1 VVRGASREAE
11 GQVNEREFLMTTI
24 KHGSVLPL
32 EPASFQSETVSNAPG
47 SPDSSYMSWSFGYM
61 FPELQNDPQKL
72 LEPGDETVKS
82 LRRLGEDGMEDPVD
96 LNAPDDLAAPGVP
109 VPTIY
114 TFFGQFVDHD
124 ITFERATMKIDL
136 KCPTPIDPKDLG
148 TEIINS
154 RSPNLDLDNVYGPDF
169 EGKLAPRDPENPD
182 KMLISPVDESPPTRG
197 LPPGKDIYNDLPRT
211 AEGTALIGDPRD
223 DENVVLAQLH
233 VAFLRAHNALVDYG
247 LRFGEA
253 RKLLRQHYQWIVLDD
268 FLERIADPNV
278 VKKVRYY
285 GPRYFNPSAKS
296 FFMPLEFTGAAFR
309 FGHSKVRER
318 YPRFNRFQQ
327 SGNLGTIFSNA
338 GDRLSS
344 DWVID
349 WTAFLNSD
357 NREHFTRPIDP
368 SLSHPL
374 LHLNEEQL
382 GPGDPE
388 GNLAVRNL
396 LRGYIFGLPTGQAV
410 AEAMASQ
417 GVLPL
422 TKEQM
427 LSVGEKI
434 ANQNDILTQT
444 RLLERT
450 PLWFYILAEAAYYS
464 RGYHLGPVGST
475 IVAEVL
481 IEVLRHSSD
490 SILFDPHW
498 RPTLGNTPGKFD
510 LEDLLKLAS
519 VF

>member
-1 VVRGASREAE
+1 
-11 GQVNEREFLMTTI
+11 MTTI
-24 KHGSVLPL
+24 RHGSVLPL
-32 EPASFQSETVSNAPG
+32 EQTDSQPIDSNPPASS
-47 SPDSSYMSWSFGYM
+47 DSAYVSWSFGYM
-61 FPELQNDPQKL
+61 FPELQNDAEKL
-72 LEPGDETVKS
+72 LETSDDTVKS
-82 LRRLGEDGMEDPVD
+82 LRRLGEDGMEDPVGVND
-96 LNAPDDLAAPGVP
+96 YDDLKAPGVP

-124 ITFERATMKIDL
+124 ITFERGSMKIDL
-136 KCPTPIDPKDLG
+136 MSPTPIDPRKLG
-148 TEIINS
+148 TEIVNS
-154 RSPNLDLDNVYGPDF
+154 RTPNLDLDNVYGPDL
-169 EGKLAPRDPENPD
+169 EGKLAPRDPNNPD
-182 KMLISPVDESPPTRG
+182 KMLISPVNDSPPSRG
-197 LPPGKDIYNDLPRT
+197 LAPGKDIYNDLPR
-211 AEGTALIGDPRD
+211 AANGTAQIGDPRD
-223 DENVVLAQLH
+223 AENVVLAQLH
-233 VAFLRAHNALVDYG
+233 VAFLRAHNALVDCG

-278 VKKVRYY
+278 VKKVRYH

-296 FFMPLEFTGAAFR
+296 FFMPLEFTVAAFR
-309 FGHSKVRER
+309 FGHSKVRR
-318 YPRFNRFQQ
+318 AYPGFNRFQQ

-338 GDRLSS
+338 RVRLSS
-344 DWVID
+344 DWIID

-357 NREHFTRPIDP
+357 NRLHFPRPIDP
-368 SLSHPL
+368 ALSYPL
-374 LHLNEEQL
+374 LHLNEAQI

-396 LRGYIFGLPTGQAV
+396 LRGYILRLPTGQAV

-422 TKEQM
+422 TRDQM
-427 LSVGEKI
+427 LSVGQNI
-434 ANQNDILTQT
+434 ANQNDILTET
-444 RLLERT
+444 PSLLERT

-481 IEVLRHSSD
+481 IEVLRQSSD
-490 SILFDPHW
+490 SILCDPHW
-498 RPTLGNTPGKFD
+498 RPTLGRTPGKFE
-510 LEDLLKLAS
+510 LEDLLRLAG

>member
-1 VVRGASREAE
+1 
-11 GQVNEREFLMTTI
+11 MTTV

-32 EPASFQSETVSNAPG
+32 DPELFQPLADHSAPTASE
-47 SPDSSYMSWSFGYM
+47 SSYESWSFGYM
-61 FPELQNDPQKL
+61 FPELQDDQKL
-72 LEPGDETVKS
+72 LELSDKTVEN
-82 LRRLGEDGMEDPVD
+82 LRFLGEHGMEDPVD
-96 LNAPDDLAAPGVP
+96 LNAYNDLDAPGVP

-124 ITFERATMKIDL
+124 ITFERATMQIDL
-136 KCPTPIDPKDLG
+136 QHPTPIDPRHLG
-148 TEIINS
+148 TQIINS
-154 RSPNLDLDNVYGPDF
+154 RSPNLDLDNVYGPDL
-169 EGKLAPRDPENPD
+169 EGKLAPRDPDNLD
-182 KMLISPVDESPPTRG
+182 KLLISPVNDAPPSRG
-197 LPPGKDIYNDLPRT
+197 LPPGKDIYNDFAR
-211 AEGTALIGDPRD
+211 AADGTAQIGDPRNA
-223 DENVVLAQLH
+223 ENVVLAQLH
-233 VAFLRAHNALVDYG
+233 VAFLRAHNALVDCG

-268 FLERIADPNV
+268 FLERIADPSV

-296 FFMPLEFTGAAFR
+296 FFMPLEFTVAAFR
-309 FGHSKVRER
+309 FGHSKVRQA
-318 YPRFNRFQQ
+318 YPGFNRFQQ
-327 SGNLGTIFSNA
+327 SGDLNTIFSIA
-338 GDRLSS
+338 RGRLSS

-349 WTAFLNSD
+349 WTAFLKSD
-357 NREHFTRPIDP
+357 NRAHFPRPIDP

-374 LHLNEEQL
+374 LHLNEAQL

-417 GVLPL
+417 GILPL
-422 TKEQM
+422 TGEQM
-427 LSVGEKI
+427 LSVGKKI
-434 ANQNDILTQT
+434 CNQNNILIKTGF
-444 RLLERT
+444 LERT

-481 IEVLRHSSD
+481 IEVLRRSSD
-490 SILFDPHW
+490 SILCDPHW
-498 RPTLGNTPGKFD
+498 RPTLGRTPGKFE
-510 LEDLLKLAS
+510 LEDLLRLAG
-519 VF
+519 VY